1 MSTAFA
7 ISLANGAAFTASP
20 GETILAA
27 AQRAH
32 WLIRYGCRN
41 GNCAVCEATLITG
54 AVLQRG
60 EIIESTDTAPKI
72 LLCQCSALSDLRIKL
87 DRDPIPGS
95 TDNSQRIYAR
105 LIGSIVSE
113 TNSSANAGINCIRLE
128 FFLPAGR
135 MPAVLAQQHA
145 VIETDS
151 GALQLEIDSQ
161 LTSARKLIVIAAAE
175 PHLIIGQY
183 YHVRYPFGSG
193 NKP

>member
-1 MSTAFA
+1 MSDVFA
-7 ISLANGAAFTASP
+7 VTLANGAAFTALP

-41 GNCAVCEATLITG
+41 GNCAVCEATLMQG
-54 AVLQRG
+54 AVLQRD
-60 EIIESTDTAPKI
+60 EIIESTDTAHKI

-105 LIGSIVSE
+105 LITLSASNTRSDSI
-113 TNSSANAGINCIRLE
+113 NSTTFE
-128 FFLPAGR
+128 FFLPAGH
-135 MPAVLAQQHA
+135 MPAVLAEQYA
-145 VIETDS
+145 VIETES

-161 LTSARKLIVIAAAE
+161 ATAARKLVVTTTAE
-175 PHLIIGQY
+175 SNLVVGKY

-193 NKP
+193 NKS